1 MYEMMAM
8 VEASLF
14 AEALRNLGVWTYGI
28 VNLAHIVGISLL
40 FGAIVIL
47 DMRLL
52 RFWQHVSVGTIA
64 TITIPIAVI
73 GLSLAIPSGISMF
86 AMNATQYHENPFIYL
101 KIPILVLAL
110 ANVVLVT
117 RLRAWQRA
125 VTGSFLQSGDGSVLY
140 VCGAFSLCSWS
151 SVLACGRMIGYW

>member
-86 AMNATQYHENPFIYL
+86 TMNATQYHENPFLYL
-101 KIPILVLAL
+101 KMPILVLAL
-110 ANVVLVT
+110 ANVVVVT
-117 RLRAWQRA
+117 RLSAWQRA
-125 VTGSFLQSGDGSVLY
+125 VTGSFLQPRDGYVLY
-140 VCGAFSLCSWS
+140 VSGAFSLCLWS
-151 SVLACGRMIGYW
+151 SVLVCGRMIGYW

>member
-1 MYEMMAM
+1 MAM

-52 RFWQHVSVGTIA
+52 RFWQHVSVSTIA

-86 AMNATQYHENPFIYL
+86 AMNATQYHENPFVYL
-101 KIPILVLAL
+101 KIPILVVAL
-110 ANVVLVT
+110 ANVVVVT

-125 VTGSFLQSGDGSVLY
+125 VTGSFLQPRDGFVLY
-140 VCGAFSLCSWS
+140 VSGAFSLCLWS
-151 SVLACGRMIGYW
+151 SVLVCGRMIGYW

>member
-52 RFWQHVSVGTIA
+52 RFWQHVSVSTIA

-86 AMNATQYHENPFIYL
+86 AMNATQYHENPFVYL
-101 KIPILVLAL
+101 KIPILVVAL
-110 ANVVLVT
+110 ANVVVVT

-125 VTGSFLQSGDGSVLY
+125 VTGSFLQPRDGFVLY
-140 VCGAFSLCSWS
+140 VSGAFSLCLWS
-151 SVLACGRMIGYW
+151 SVLVCGRMIGYW

>member
-47 DMRLL
+47 DIRLL
-52 RFWQHVSVGTIA
+52 SFWQHVSVGTIA

-86 AMNATQYHENPFIYL
+86 AMNATQYHENPFVYL

-110 ANVVLVT
+110 ANVVVVT

-125 VTGSFLQSGDGSVLY
+125 VTGSFLQTGDGSVLY
-140 VCGAFSLCSWS
+140 VSGAFSLCLWS
-151 SVLACGRMIGYW
+151 SVLVCGRMIGYW

>member
-1 MYEMMAM
+1 MYEIMAM

-52 RFWQHVSVGTIA
+52 SFWQSISVA
-64 TITIPIAVI
+64 TISTITVPVAAV
-73 GLSLAIPSGISMF
+73 GLSLAIPSGVSMF
-86 AMNATQYHENPFIYL
+86 AMNATQYHENPFVYL

-110 ANVVLVT
+110 ANVVVVT

-125 VTGSFLQSGDGSVLY
+125 VTGGFLQPGDGSVLY
-140 VCGAFSLCSWS
+140 VSGAFSLCLWS
-151 SVLACGRMIGYW
+151 SVLVCGRMIGYW

>member
-52 RFWQHVSVGTIA
+52 SFSVANIS
-64 TITIPIAVI
+64 TITVPVAAV
-73 GLSLAIPSGISMF
+73 GLSLAIPSGVSMF
-86 AMNATQYHENPFIYL
+86 AMNATQYHENPFVYL
-101 KIPILVLAL
+101 KMPILGLAL

-117 RLRAWQRA
+117 RLNAWQRA
-125 VTGSFLQSGDGSVLY
+125 VTGNPVQPTDGSVLY
-140 VCGAFSLCSWS
+140 VSGAFSLCLWS
-151 SVLACGRMIGYW
+151 SVVVCGRMIGYW

>member
-47 DMRLL
+47 DIRLL
-52 RFWQHVSVGTIA
+52 SFWQHVSVGTIA

-86 AMNATQYHENPFIYL
+86 AMNATQYHENPFVYL

-110 ANVVLVT
+110 ANVVVVT

-125 VTGSFLQSGDGSVLY
+125 VTGSFLRPGDGSILY
-140 VCGAFSLCSWS
+140 VSGAFSLCLWS
-151 SVLACGRMIGYW
+151 SVLVCGRMIGYW

>member
-1 MYEMMAM
+1 MYEIMAM

-52 RFWQHVSVGTIA
+52 SFWQSISVA
-64 TITIPIAVI
+64 TISTITVPVAAV
-73 GLSLAIPSGISMF
+73 GLSLAIPSGVSMF

-101 KIPILVLAL
+101 KMPILVVAL
-110 ANVVLVT
+110 ANVLLVT
-117 RLRAWQRA
+117 RLNAWQRA
-125 VTGSFLQSGDGSVLY
+125 VTGNPLQPRDGSVLY
-140 VCGAFSLCSWS
+140 VSGAFSLCLWS
-151 SVLACGRMIGYW
+151 CVLVCGRMIGYW

>member
-8 VEASLF
+8 IEASLF

-40 FGAIVIL
+40 FGAVVIL
-47 DMRLL
+47 DVRLL
-52 RFWQHVSVGTIA
+52 RFWQNISVATIS

-86 AMNATQYHENPFIYL
+86 AMNATQYHENPFVYL
-101 KIPILVLAL
+101 KIPILFVLISKRVSPA
-110 ANVVLVT
+110 ASISKI
-117 RLRAWQRA
+117 AISA
-125 VTGSFLQSGDGSVLY
+125 
-140 VCGAFSLCSWS
+140 
-151 SVLACGRMIGYW
+151 